1 VRSIIR
7 VDPDHNPLLL
17 DDGTGRKQEMKRFRF
32 ETVWLSQEIFKRQL
46 IEKWPKRETE
56 GVQEY

>member
-1 VRSIIR
+1 